1 MPGGRWEIGIW
12 LDFFRKYW
20 ANYVLF
26 CLYKKKQI
34 SFRKSKA
41 LVICTTKLRNWKKV
55 YNNIDRGSF
64 QR

>member
-26 CLYKKKQI
+26 CLYKKNKFL
-34 SFRKSKA
+34 SGNP
-41 LVICTTKLRNWKKV
+41 KLWWFV
-55 YNNIDRGSF
+55 QQS
-64 QR
+64 

>member
-26 CLYKKKQI
+26 CLYKKKNKFL
-34 SFRKSKA
+34 SGNP
-41 LVICTTKLRNWKKV
+41 KLWWFV
-55 YNNIDRGSF
+55 QQS
-64 QR
+64 